1 MPTSRPRGIII
12 NHGDASLSLNRR
24 DNKMFVTMKRGDS
37 KITMALSTEEA
48 LVVGQYLLSYA
59 QVGLLSQGIVI
70 GSKKA
75 KKEEEE
81 GGGSEDLGE
90 A

>member
-1 MPTSRPRGIII
+1 MIS
-12 NHGDASLSLNRR
+12 HGDASLSLNRR
-24 DNKMFVTMKRGDS
+24 DNKLFVTMKRGES

-70 GSKKA
+70 GRKVKA
-75 KKEEEE
+75 KKE
-81 GGGSEDLGE
+81 GGESDFGE